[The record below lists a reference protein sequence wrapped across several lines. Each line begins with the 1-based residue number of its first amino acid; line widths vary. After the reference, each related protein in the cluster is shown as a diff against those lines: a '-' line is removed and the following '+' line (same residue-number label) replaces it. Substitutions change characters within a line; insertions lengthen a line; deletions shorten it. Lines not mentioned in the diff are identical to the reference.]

1 MDFNVLISKKA
12 TREIEESITYYQ
24 EINKTLANRF
34 YTEVIENIEVIKKNP
49 FLFPIKFDTFRETS
63 LKIFPFV
70 IVYEIIDNLIIIV
83 AVFHTSR
90 NPDNK

>member
-12 TREIEESITYYQ
+12 TLEIEESITYYQ
-24 EINKTLANRF
+24 EINKALANRF
-34 YTEVIENIEVIKKNP
+34 YIEVNENIEVIKRNP
-49 FLFPIKFDTFRETS
+49 FIFPIKFDTFRETP

-83 AVFHTSR
+83 DVFHTSR